1 MENSFKSGFVA
12 LIGRPNVG
20 KSTLINAFIGE
31 KVTITSDKSQT
42 TRQRIQGIYTDNDAQ
57 IIFIDTP
64 GIHKPKHELGSFMVN
79 VAEETLTEADAILFM
94 VSANEKIGP
103 GDRFII
109 NLLKNVKVPVI
120 LVINKV
126 DLITEE
132 EIFPIIQEYSQEYPF
147 TEIVPVSSLE
157 GSNVDKLLNILKDHL
172 EEGPKYYEDEQLT
185 DHPEYFMIAEL
196 IREKVLRLTHEE
208 IPHSVAV
215 NVENIEKRN
224 NDITYIQATV
234 ITERPSQKGI
244 IIGKNGQ
251 MLREIGKQA
260 RLDIANLLN
269 TKIYLD
275 LWVKVEKDWRNNM
288 HKLNR
293 LGFRYEDY

>member
-1 MENSFKSGFVA
+1 
-12 LIGRPNVG
+12 
-20 KSTLINAFIGE
+20 
-31 KVTITSDKSQT
+31 
-42 TRQRIQGIYTDNDAQ
+42 
-57 IIFIDTP
+57 
-64 GIHKPKHELGSFMVN
+64 
-79 VAEETLTEADAILFM
+79 M

-196 IREKVLRLTHEE
+196 IREKVLRLTHKE

-215 NVENIEKRN
+215 KDRKSTRLNSSHVAISYAVFCLKKKKN
-224 NDITYIQATV
+224 NYTTS
-234 ITERPSQKGI
+234 P
-244 IIGKNGQ
+244 
-251 MLREIGKQA
+251 
-260 RLDIANLLN
+260 
-269 TKIYLD
+269 
-275 LWVKVEKDWRNNM
+275 
-288 HKLNR
+288 
-293 LGFRYEDY
+293 